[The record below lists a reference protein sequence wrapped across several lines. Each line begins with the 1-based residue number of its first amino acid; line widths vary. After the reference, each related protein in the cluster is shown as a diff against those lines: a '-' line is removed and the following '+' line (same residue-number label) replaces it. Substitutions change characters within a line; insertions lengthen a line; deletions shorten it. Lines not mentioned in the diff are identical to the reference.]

1 MIWYVLRRLSSIPP
15 SSQPCTKHP
24 AQYLAA
30 AMHKHKSKHTSQPA
44 RTPSRTSALSYLVP
58 LSSHNAQTL
67 QATRP
72 DSSSGRL
79 RGGCGLAADELHPGS
94 HRSSHFTP
102 AHLHADHTHTPI
114 DFPFP
119 SSTPNQTF
127 RTAIKLTYP
136 TLHSGFCKPPPIPP
150 LPGWPSQRHI
160 QQLHPTLQTFEIL
173 TNLQGS
179 REQNYRPEDCS
190 ICHAGL
196 VGKKGHGFWEGGK
209 GTRDRTRMSRK
220 DPRKFKRLPGG
231 QARKMAN

>member
-1 MIWYVLRRLSSIPP
+1 MIWYVPRRLSSIPP
-15 SSQPCTKHP
+15 SSHPCTKHP

-94 HRSSHFTP
+94 HRSSHFLP

-119 SSTPNQTF
+119 SSSPNLTF
-127 RTAIKLTYP
+127 RTAIKLTYL
-136 TLHSGFCKPPPIPP
+136 TLHSGLCKPPQFPP
-150 LPGWPSQRHI
+150 LPGRPPQRHI
-160 QQLHPTLQTFEIL
+160 
-173 TNLQGS
+173 
-179 REQNYRPEDCS
+179 
-190 ICHAGL
+190 
-196 VGKKGHGFWEGGK
+196 
-209 GTRDRTRMSRK
+209 
-220 DPRKFKRLPGG
+220 
-231 QARKMAN
+231 